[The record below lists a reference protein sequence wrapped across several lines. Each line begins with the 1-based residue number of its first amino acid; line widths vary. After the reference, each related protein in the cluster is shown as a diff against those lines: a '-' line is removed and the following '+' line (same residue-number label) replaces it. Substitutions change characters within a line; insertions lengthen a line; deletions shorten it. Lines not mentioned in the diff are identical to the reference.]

1 MGLDYKG
8 LDFKG
13 TKLKKFIFP
22 TVMKPKIKGLR
33 TD

>member
-1 MGLDYKG
+1 MG

-13 TKLKKFIFP
+13 TKLKKCISP